1 MTRAVLW
8 LGLVLAVL
16 ALGQPAWAR
25 EPAPALPRP
34 ALTEAELAY
43 LAARPVLRVGV
54 GQGQIPFQDVVT
66 SPQGHP
72 RYVGLA
78 ADYLETLSAMLG
90 VALEP
95 SFGISYARALE
106 LAQTGGI
113 DLFACI
119 SDTPARRAYLHMTTP
134 YASQPYAMITRA
146 GSDAVWSVPD
156 LAGRVVAV
164 SPSYVAYERLQQ
176 EYPALRARFEFKRN
190 APETLQAVA
199 DGQADACFLNVV
211 AATSIIREYGLTN
224 LRITAVMAWP
234 DNALCMASPDPV
246 LAGIIQKA
254 LDAIPVDRRIAL
266 AARWYDAGPLPAK
279 SYVRPIQLWLAAGAV
294 ALVALCVWW
303 WRRLRRE
310 VARRE
315 ATERDLCRH
324 RETLEAVLNATTDAI
339 LVLDEAYHVVMV
351 NRTGAERFGL
361 AVEAMLGQGILELT
375 DAPVAASRRQHYRQ
389 AQATGR
395 PVRFTDKRAGRVY
408 ENTIYPIPALAG
420 DRPRLAIYA
429 RDVTEQIAADQAV
442 RQSQERLANIFRLSP
457 VIVTVTTLPDGR
469 LLDVN
474 EAFSAYS
481 GFSREEVIDRTPTE
495 LGLWAHPGDRDR
507 IFRAVERDGQVRNL
521 ELSMRM
527 RDGRLATFLL
537 SCTPMEAYGRHC
549 LLSVLVDISGRK
561 TMEEALRLAKE
572 SAEAANKAKSRFLS
586 TMSHEIRTPM
596 NTILGMVDVLRGT
609 ELSGRQQE
617 FLRTLEVAGE
627 SLMALLTDIL
637 ELSKIESGVLELA
650 EAAYDPLELAGQ
662 VVALLSPQAQAKGLT
677 LRLEAGKDA
686 PRQAVGDPDRIRQI
700 LINLVG
706 NAIKFTAAGEVALK
720 LSLLPARLSRE
731 ELLFAVSDTGI
742 GIPPEKR
749 EAIFKPF
756 TQVDSSTT
764 RAYGGTGLG
773 LAICALLVDGMNGR
787 LWLESE
793 PGAGSVFY
801 CALPRDAGI
810 ARPTPAPAPARAVQA
825 RPPAGR
831 RLLIVE
837 DSEPNR
843 QIYEA
848 FLEDLPLA
856 VTYAHTGTQALERS
870 ERGMYDAIIMDI
882 QLPDIDGLTVIQE
895 IRRREAAAGRP
906 PCPILVVTA
915 FAFREESGR
924 AAEAGASDLLTKPI
938 QKNVFLAAVG
948 RLLGEGSL
956 VTAASSQAW
965 TASDDS
971 GYTGH

>member
-1 MTRAVLW
+1 MTRAVLG
-8 LGLVLAVL
+8 LGLVLAIL

-25 EPAPALPRP
+25 EPAPPLPRP
-34 ALTEAELAY
+34 ALTEAEQAY
-43 LAARPVLRVGV
+43 LAARPVLRLGV
-54 GQGQIPFQDVVT
+54 GRGQTPFQDVVV
-66 SPQGHP
+66 SPQGEA

-78 ADYLETLSAMLG
+78 ADYLDVLAAMLG
-90 VALEP
+90 VTFQPAYD
-95 SFGISYARALE
+95 ITYVRALE
-106 LAQTGGI
+106 MAQTGGI

-119 SDTPARRAYLHMTTP
+119 TDTPARRAFLSLTTP
-134 YASQPYAMITRA
+134 YASQPYAMIARA
-146 GSDAVWSVPD
+146 GPDAVWSVPD

-164 SPSYVAYERLQQ
+164 SPSFVAYERLQQ
-176 EYPALRARFEFKRN
+176 EYPDLRVRFEFKRN

-199 DGQADACFLNVV
+199 EGQADACFLNV
-211 AATSIIREYGLTN
+211 AGAMSLIRKYGLTN
-224 LRITAVMAWP
+224 LRVTAIMAWP
-234 DNALCMASPDPV
+234 DNALCMASPDPI
-246 LAGIIQKA
+246 LAGILQKA
-254 LDAIPVDRRIAL
+254 LDAIPEAHKIAL
-266 AARWYDAGPLPAK
+266 AARWYDAGSPSDK
-279 SYVRPIQLWLAAGAV
+279 ETVRPVQLWLGVGAA
-294 ALVALCVWW
+294 ALVVLSVWW
-303 WRRLRRE
+303 RRRLRRE
-310 VARRE
+310 VSRRE
-315 ATERDLCRH
+315 ATERDLSQH
-324 RETLEAVLNATTDAI
+324 RETLEAVLNATNDAI
-339 LVLDEAYHVVMV
+339 LVLDESYHVVMV

-361 AVEAMLGQGILELT
+361 AVEAMFGQGILELT
-375 DAPVAASRRQHYRQ
+375 DVPVAASRRQHYRQ

-395 PVRFTDKRAGRVY
+395 PVRFTDKRDGRVY
-408 ENTIYPIPALAG
+408 ENTIYPIPAPAG
-420 DRPRLAIYA
+420 GRPRLAIYA
-429 RDVTEQIAADQAV
+429 RDVTEQRAADQAL

-474 EAFSAYS
+474 EAFCAYS
-481 GFSREEVIDRTPTE
+481 GFSREEVLDRTPAE
-495 LGLWAHPGDRDR
+495 LGLWVHPGDRDR

-521 ELSMRM
+521 ELTLRM

-537 SCTPMEAYGRHC
+537 SCTPMEAYGQHC
-549 LLSVLVDISGRK
+549 LLSVMVDISGRK

-617 FLRTLEVAGE
+617 FLCTLELAGE

-650 EAAYDPLELAGQ
+650 ETAYDPLELAGQ
-662 VVALLSPQAQAKGLT
+662 VVALLSPQAQAKGFA
-677 LRLEAGKDA
+677 LRLEAAPDA
-686 PRQAVGDPDRIRQI
+686 PSQAVGDPDRIRQV

-706 NAIKFTAAGEVALK
+706 NAVKFTAAGEVVLG
-720 LSLLPARLSRE
+720 LSLLPARLARE

-742 GIPPEKR
+742 GIPPDKR
-749 EAIFKPF
+749 EAIFRPF

-773 LAICALLVDGMNGR
+773 LAICTLLVDGMNGR

-801 CALPRDAGI
+801 CALPRDAGSG
-810 ARPTPAPAPARAVQA
+810 RLAPAPARAA
-825 RPPAGR
+825 PAEAPAGR

-856 VTYAHTGTQALERS
+856 VTFAHTGTQALERA
-870 ERGMYDAIIMDI
+870 ETGNYDAVVMDI

-895 IRRREAAAGRP
+895 IRRREAAVGRP

-915 FAFREESGR
+915 FAFREENER
-924 AAEAGASDLLTKPI
+924 AAAAGASGLLTKPI
-938 QKNVFLAAVG
+938 QKSVFLAHLG
-948 RLLGEGSL
+948 RLLGDGSRDQ
-956 VTAASSQAW
+956 AALEP
-965 TASDDS
+965 
-971 GYTGH
+971 